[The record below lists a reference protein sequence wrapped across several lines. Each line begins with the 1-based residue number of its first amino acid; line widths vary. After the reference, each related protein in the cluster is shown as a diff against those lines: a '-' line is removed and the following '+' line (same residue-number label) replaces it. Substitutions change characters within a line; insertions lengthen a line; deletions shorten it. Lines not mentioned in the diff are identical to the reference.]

1 MIATTLLPIPVRM
14 PWHRPTLRIETLAL
28 ILSLWFTATCN
39 ALFWNAAL
47 GDRSFSE
54 PGTVAYAIA
63 LGVALTALHFVLLT
77 VLSLLMPRRAIR
89 AVLAILSVIT
99 AAATYFMQSYH
110 VYLDPEMIRNVLAT
124 DPREAGELLSWAMVL
139 PIAARLLPPLA
150 LIYGV
155 ELRRQPALPA
165 FGVRIACVAG
175 ALLVGAGALMTSF
188 QDFSSFMRGK
198 KEARYLITPAN
209 VLYST
214 ARAAIADSASA
225 GQPRQPV
232 GTDAALAAGWATH
245 TKPVLLV
252 VVVGETARAANWG
265 LSGYARQTTPQL
277 AALDVINFPNVT
289 ACGTSTEVSVPC
301 MLSAIGRR
309 AYDEKRIHNS
319 EALPHVLSHAGF
331 RVAWLDNQS
340 GCKGTCDGLE
350 KWRPEPAAAPAS
362 CPDGNC
368 FDSAL
373 VSGARAL
380 TAGKAENTVLFLHMI
395 GNHGPNYAKRY
406 PAEFPHFTPT
416 CETADLGRCTQQEIV
431 NTFDNALRYTDHVLA
446 QTIAFLKEK
455 QATHDTAMV
464 FVSDHGESLGEN
476 GLYLHGMPYAIAPA
490 VQKEVPMVMWLSDS
504 YRADF
509 SLNADCLRAH
519 AAEPVAHDH
528 LFHTVLGLLN
538 VQTGIYER
546 GYDIAAT
553 CAAPPA
559 SYANAK
565 PGDQKA
571 RNTPATRT
579 TGAHA

>member
-1 MIATTLLPIPVRM
+1 M
-14 PWHRPTLRIETLAL
+14 
-28 ILSLWFTATCN
+28 
-39 ALFWNAAL
+39 
-47 GDRSFSE
+47 
-54 PGTVAYAIA
+54 
-63 LGVALTALHFVLLT
+63 
-77 VLSLLMPRRAIR
+77 
-89 AVLAILSVIT
+89 
-99 AAATYFMQSYH
+99 
-110 VYLDPEMIRNVLAT
+110 
-124 DPREAGELLSWAMVL
+124 
-139 PIAARLLPPLA
+139 
-150 LIYGV
+150 
-155 ELRRQPALPA
+155 
-165 FGVRIACVAG
+165 
-175 ALLVGAGALMTSF
+175 
-188 QDFSSFMRGK
+188 
-198 KEARYLITPAN
+198 
-209 VLYST
+209 
-214 ARAAIADSASA
+214 
-225 GQPRQPV
+225 
-232 GTDAALAAGWATH
+232 
-245 TKPVLLV
+245 
-252 VVVGETARAANWG
+252 
-265 LSGYARQTTPQL
+265 
-277 AALDVINFPNVT
+277 INFPNVT

-301 MLSAIGRR
+301 MLSAVGRR
-309 AYDEKRIHNS
+309 AYDEKRIHHS

-406 PAEFPHFTPT
+406 PAEFRHFTPT

-553 CAAPPA
+553 CAAPPT

-565 PGDQKA
+565 SGERKA
-571 RNTPATRT
+571 RSTPATRT

>member
-1 MIATTLLPIPVRM
+1 MRTHRLIWSAALAATATTLLANVPAHADAGYAVPPPELLKVLKA
-14 PWHRPTLRIETLAL
+14 PPPPTPSADPTGQRL
-28 ILSLWFTATCN
+28 
-39 ALFWNAAL
+39 
-47 GDRSFSE
+47 
-54 PGTVAYAIA
+54 
-63 LGVALTALHFVLLT
+63 LLT
-77 VLSLLMPRRAIR
+77 
-89 AVLAILSVIT
+89 T
-99 AAATYFMQSYH
+99 AQTYPSIER
-110 VYLDPEMIRNVLAT
+110 VARPYLKL
-124 DPREAGELLSWAMVL
+124 
-139 PIAARLLPPLA
+139 
-150 LIYGV
+150 
-155 ELRRQPALPA
+155 
-165 FGVRIACVAG
+165 
-175 ALLVGAGALMTSF
+175 
-188 QDFSSFMRGK
+188 
-198 KEARYLITPAN
+198 AN

-265 LSGYARQTTPQL
+265 LSGYARQTTPHL

-309 AYDEKRIHNS
+309 AYDEKRIRNS

-350 KWRPEPAAAPAS
+350 KWRPEPAAAPTS
-362 CPDGNC
+362 CPEGNC

-406 PAEFPHFTPT
+406 PAEFRHFTPT

-464 FVSDHGESLGEN
+464 FVSDHGESL
-476 GLYLHGMPYAIAPA
+476 
-490 VQKEVPMVMWLSDS
+490 V
-504 YRADF
+504 
-509 SLNADCLRAH
+509 
-519 AAEPVAHDH
+519 
-528 LFHTVLGLLN
+528 
-538 VQTGIYER
+538 
-546 GYDIAAT
+546 
-553 CAAPPA
+553 
-559 SYANAK
+559 
-565 PGDQKA
+565 
-571 RNTPATRT
+571 
-579 TGAHA
+579 